1 MSDVMA
7 DAGTASSGNPAGRVI
22 KCLAPLIN
30 PSQVAIASQLEK
42 VLGIEPSS
50 PRFAVA
56 CAELRSEAYGVP
68 ARMEKYMTRIPGA
81 RRSFDG
87 YQSVRQLAD
96 ALLRADSTTS
106 QWMLQQFTETGWNAL
121 CWADEILTHYEPE
134 PVVDEAELVEL
145 LNQVRDLID
154 QVLECDEFTKQE
166 RDHLVSLLRPVE
178 DAVLMVRVH
187 GAGGLERTLKAVV
200 VDVVANADR
209 WGKRGKAVR
218 RVIAAIG
225 GVAVAFF
232 SAYPGAKEFAI
243 DLVRPPAIAATADG
257 ATPQDEP
264 VGGPVVD
271 ESEGPQEPR

>member
-1 MSDVMA
+1 
-7 DAGTASSGNPAGRVI
+7 
-22 KCLAPLIN
+22 
-30 PSQVAIASQLEK
+30 
-42 VLGIEPSS
+42 
-50 PRFAVA
+50 
-56 CAELRSEAYGVP
+56 
-68 ARMEKYMTRIPGA
+68 
-81 RRSFDG
+81 
-87 YQSVRQLAD
+87 
-96 ALLRADSTTS
+96 
-106 QWMLQQFTETGWNAL
+106 
-121 CWADEILTHYEPE
+121 
-134 PVVDEAELVEL
+134 
-145 LNQVRDLID
+145 
-154 QVLECDEFTKQE
+154 
-166 RDHLVSLLRPVE
+166 
-178 DAVLMVRVH
+178 MVRVH

-257 ATPQDEP
+257 ATPQDES